1 LDTIQQNNDKKYKGF
16 IKGSVIEKL
25 RNDKHNAFLSRDLA
39 KINTEVPLI
48 LSDGYELKNIN
59 QELLSE
65 SLQKLELSTLL
76 RQIDIFNSTFSKGG
90 FDKNN
95 VAKEEEKDPKVSSK
109 SELEN
114 SENKIPKI
122 KVTVVNDF
130 ELLNKLKLKLFIS
143 IYFFIIFIII
153 CIVAL
158 NEFNF

>member
-1 LDTIQQNNDKKYKGF
+1 M
-16 IKGSVIEKL
+16 
-25 RNDKHNAFLSRDLA
+25 
-39 KINTEVPLI
+39 I
-48 LSDGYELKNIN
+48 LSNGYELKNIN

-95 VAKEEEKDPKVSSK
+95 VAKGEEKDPKVSSK

-122 KVTVVNDF
+122 NVTVVNDF
-130 ELLNKLKLKLFIS
+130 ELLDKLIQRLD
-143 IYFFIIFIII
+143 
-153 CIVAL
+153 
-158 NEFNF
+158 

>member
-1 LDTIQQNNDKKYKGF
+1 M
-16 IKGSVIEKL
+16 
-25 RNDKHNAFLSRDLA
+25 
-39 KINTEVPLI
+39 PLI

-95 VAKEEEKDPKVSSK
+95 VTKEEEKHPKVSNK

-130 ELLNKLKLKLFIS
+130 ELLDTLIKRLDNSNELVSLDTETNS
-143 IYFFIIFIII
+143 
-153 CIVAL
+153 L
-158 NEFNF
+158 NPIDAELVGIGFCLCLLYTSPSPRDRIRSRMPSSA

>member
-1 LDTIQQNNDKKYKGF
+1 MCIRDR
-16 IKGSVIEKL
+16 L

-48 LSDGYELKNIN
+48 LSNGYELKNIN

-90 FDKNN
+90 FEKNN
-95 VAKEEEKDPKVSSK
+95 VAKQEKNDTKVSSK

-122 KVTVVNDF
+122 RVTVVNDF
-130 ELLNKLKLKLFIS
+130 ELLDKLTQRLEKTNDCLLYTS
-143 IYFFIIFIII
+143 PSPRD
-153 CIVAL
+153 ATL
-158 NEFNF
+158 SRMPSSA